1 MVCNNMREYG
11 RSMEAKR
18 DNQEDSGIVPKKS
31 GILQIIRGNIIIIV
45 VIASLITGYFL
56 LRTSPSD
63 IASLEELQTLISSGQ
78 PVLVE
83 FYSNT

>member
-1 MVCNNMREYG
+1 
-11 RSMEAKR
+11 MESKR
-18 DNQEDSGIVPKKS
+18 DNQEDSAIGSKNPGV
-31 GILQIIRGNIIIIV
+31 LQIIRSNIIIIV
-45 VIASLITGYFL
+45 IFAALITGFFV

>member
-1 MVCNNMREYG
+1 MVWDNTKGNVS
-11 RSMEAKR
+11 SMESKR
-18 DNQEDSGIVPKKS
+18 DNQEDSGIAPRHS
-31 GILQIIRGNIIIIV
+31 GILQIIRSNIIAIVIIT
-45 VIASLITGYFL
+45 ALTTGFFL

-63 IASLEELQTLISSGQ
+63 IGSLEELQALISSGQ